1 MEGDE
6 NNHDPEFG
14 PGDISGSRDLVDLR
28 VQLLHR
34 SQNNV
39 QASRI
44 TNYYGHYLYCS
55 TRRVYPTTRWSLCMS
70 GGG

>member
-44 TNYYGHYLYCS
+44 TIYYGHYLLFHA
-55 TRRVYPTTRWSLCMS
+55 TRLSYNAVELVHVWV
-70 GGG
+70 G